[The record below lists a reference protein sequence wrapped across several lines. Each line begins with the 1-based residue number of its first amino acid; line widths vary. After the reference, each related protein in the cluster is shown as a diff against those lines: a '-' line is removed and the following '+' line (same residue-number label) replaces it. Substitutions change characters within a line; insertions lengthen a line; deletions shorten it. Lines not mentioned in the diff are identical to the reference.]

1 MRGRSVNSLAV
12 CGGCKFRIEPNQPLG
27 ISPRVPPTEPHA
39 NAWRLMSRLLLTDFS
54 RPRYKPAMPQVP
66 LQLPDL
72 DLGEIPVLACSWLA
86 EQGSRVVQ
94 GDRLLE
100 VVAGEVCVDLEAPA
114 SGRLVQRCV
123 GPEDV
128 LSVGQVLG
136 VIVTS

>member
-1 MRGRSVNSLAV
+1 M
-12 CGGCKFRIEPNQPLG
+12 
-27 ISPRVPPTEPHA
+27 PH
-39 NAWRLMSRLLLTDFS
+39 
-54 RPRYKPAMPQVP
+54 VP

-100 VVAGEVCVDLEAPA
+100 VVAGEVSVDLEAPA

-128 LSVGQVLG
+128 LRIDQVLG
-136 VIVTS
+136 VIATS